1 MKRWTQATRGMQFLW
16 LPVPASSAVPFFVAM
31 LHITWWTLLI
41 ALLVV
46 IFQVV
51 MRAKGRNFLWV
62 VRKFKVRLA
71 GGSVLAR
78 PMWYQRRMRRRDGF
92 DLINLDE
99 VEKM

>member
-1 MKRWTQATRGMQFLW
+1 MKRWTQSTRGMHFLW

-31 LHITWWTLLI
+31 LHMRWWTFLI
-41 ALLVV
+41 AILVV

-51 MRAKGRNFLWV
+51 MRSKGRTMLWV
-62 VRKFKVRLA
+62 VRKLKVRLA

-78 PMWYQRRMRRRDGF
+78 PIWYQRRMRRKDGF

-99 VEKM
+99 IEKM